1 MTMDDLDTEIAYLM
15 NQLEGEPGDLHEIQF
30 RLHQILSTFRAEG
43 MPVPENLAK
52 MEKDLDARFA
62 RNSGG

>member
-15 NQLEGEPGDLHEIQF
+15 QQLEGEPGDLHEIQF

-43 MPVPENLAK
+43 MPVPENLAR
-52 MEKDLDARFA
+52 MEEDLDARFA
-62 RNSGG
+62 GDADA